1 MHGDDIGRHNPR
13 VSRIHNNT
21 FVFDA
26 TGQVD
31 GEQSQCQLRVAI
43 YRNAPKATLP
53 SPEEKIRKVK
63 MTDGIRTRYHIHNTA
78 PLSHQWQQL
87 AGQQVRPYII
97 DTHRPFQSVFGNAA
111 FRFHGSGIV
120 HQQRQRLSPLQQML
134 CKCGH

>member
-1 MHGDDIGRHNPR
+1 
-13 VSRIHNNT
+13 
-21 FVFDA
+21 
-26 TGQVD
+26 
-31 GEQSQCQLRVAI
+31 
-43 YRNAPKATLP
+43 
-53 SPEEKIRKVK
+53 

-111 FRFHGSGIV
+111 FRSMVPALFISNANGSP
-120 HQQRQRLSPLQQML
+120 PLQQML